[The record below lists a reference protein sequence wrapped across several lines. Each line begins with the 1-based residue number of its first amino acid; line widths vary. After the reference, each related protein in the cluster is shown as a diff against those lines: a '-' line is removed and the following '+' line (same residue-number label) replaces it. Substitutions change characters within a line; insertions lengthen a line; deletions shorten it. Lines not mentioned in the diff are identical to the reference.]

1 MQLVAYGAQDQYLV
15 GNPQVT
21 FFRTLYGK
29 HTNYSP
35 VPQVYQPLS
44 LKEYC
49 LKQLSQ
55 KHITE
60 LFVLKE
66 QYPEFFERFDADRK
80 RKFSTTLAHIRYGKT
95 YSQLGYEHSAWS
107 ALLLRSRRAVAVTAY
122 AYIKRSTIDANNR
135 VRRMKSYLRRVQ
147 QQGQRDRVRLTRRA
161 QAEEPEDSLDMDDL
175 F

>member
-1 MQLVAYGAQDQYLV
+1 MQLVAYGAQDQYIV

-21 FFRTLYGK
+21 FFRTLYEK
-29 HTNYSP
+29 HRNYSS
-35 VPQVYQPLS
+35 VPQVYQPSS

-60 LFVLKE
+60 LFVLRE

-80 RKFSTTLAHIRYGKT
+80 RKFSHILERIRHGKT
-95 YSQLGYEHSAWS
+95 YSELGYEHSAWS
-107 ALLLRSRRAVAVTAY
+107 ASLMKGRRAVAVTAY
-122 AYIKRSTIDANNR
+122 AYIKQATIDANDR
-135 VRRMKSYLRRVQ
+135 VRRMKAYLRRVQ
-147 QQGQRDRVRLTRRA
+147 QHGQRDRVRLHRRA
-161 QAEEPEDSLDMDDL
+161 RAEEPEDSLDMHDL